1 MILKSLIFWMERC
14 RELFISSSVATLCT
28 RLRQQRSKLIA
39 LISKSASLPTPLKLF
54 FAANIDRHCI
64 PACLYVND
72 VYFILLKILE
82 VYTIKP
88 CSVYFISYRQMKHL
102 CIEHCSCRWKARTE
116 SDMFLGA
123 PYVLLT
129 SVKISLSERK
139 LLYMV
144 K

>member
-1 MILKSLIFWMERC
+1 MYTFTSTEIKTNSTHLKIGLPCHNVEIILC
-14 RELFISSSVATLCT
+14 C
-28 RLRQQRSKLIA
+28 QNQ
-39 LISKSASLPTPLKLF
+39 
-54 FAANIDRHCI
+54 HCF
-64 PACLYVND
+64 PACLYVNCFD

-82 VYTIKP
+82 VYAIKP
-88 CSVYFISYRQMKHL
+88 CSVYFISYRQMNHL
-102 CIEHCSCRWKARTE
+102 CIEHCCCRGKARTE

-139 LLYMV
+139 LLYIV